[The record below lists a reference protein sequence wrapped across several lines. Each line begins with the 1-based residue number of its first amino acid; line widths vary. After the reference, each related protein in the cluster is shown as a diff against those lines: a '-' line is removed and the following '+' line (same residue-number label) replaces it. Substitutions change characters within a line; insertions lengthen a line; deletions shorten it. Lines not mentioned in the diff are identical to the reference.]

1 MTQRVKESIW
11 ITVLLAATV
20 LFFLPII
27 WLFSSTVREAGNFI
41 KYPGRL
47 FPESFSIAN
56 YFKVFDTLAIGRT
69 YANSFIISV
78 GSTAGVV
85 ITSSAAAYA
94 LAKVRFRGS
103 QLIFVLM
110 LITMMVPY
118 SIIMIPRFLI
128 FKSLGL
134 YDNYAALIVPGWL
147 GNSFGI
153 FLLRQHM
160 MTLPEAMMD
169 SARIDGSNPFQTF
182 IRIALPLTTASLA
195 TVATLQFIWRW
206 NDLLQPLLYIDKQAL
221 RPLTL
226 ALTVFVAEHREMMD
240 PTLTNS
246 GVVLSII
253 PNILIF
259 ILLQRYFVRGLIIT
273 GLK

>member
-1 MTQRVKESIW
+1 MTQRVKDS
-11 ITVLLAATV
+11 VLIIILLVATL

-27 WLFSSTVREAGNFI
+27 WLFSSTVREYSNFI
-41 KYPGRL
+41 KHPGRL
-47 FPESFSIAN
+47 LPETFTIAN
-56 YFKVFDTLAIGRT
+56 YFKVFDKLDIVRS
-69 YANSFIISV
+69 YANSFIIAI
-78 GSTAGVV
+78 GATIGVV

-94 LAKVRFRGS
+94 LAKVQFRGS
-103 QLIFVLM
+103 QLIFILM

-134 YDNYAALIVPGWL
+134 YDHFGALIIPGWL

-160 MTLPEAMMD
+160 MTLPVSMID
-169 SARIDGSNPFQTF
+169 SARIDGCNPFQTF
-182 IRIALPLTTASLA
+182 IKIALPLTMASLA

-206 NDLLQPLLYIDKQAL
+206 NDLLGPLLYIDKQIL

-226 ALTVFVAEHREMMD
+226 ALTVFVAERREMMD
-240 PTLTNS
+240 PTVINT

-259 ILLQRYFVRGLIIT
+259 ILLQRYFVKGLIIT